1 MLLLLLL
8 LLLIQ
13 RVGLIIL
20 LLVEVVFGDQ
30 NKRKVLQLD
39 KENAAFLVFW
49 VPCSFE
55 YAFVCNRDFIDTNK
69 NEKEYE

>member
-1 MLLLLLL
+1 M
-8 LLLIQ
+8 
-13 RVGLIIL
+13 
-20 LLVEVVFGDQ
+20 EVVFGDQ

-55 YAFVCNRDFIDTNK
+55 YAFVCNKDFIDTNK